1 MLWAARSPEDLVDLN
16 AELERL
22 RSLTAAVQF
31 RLAVE
36 LDAGEHP
43 KAIGGWQSSGDYL
56 TAAAGG
62 RRGQG
67 QRMLRSGRALCSE
80 LTATMDALTD
90 GAISPEQADVIV
102 TVIRLLPVDTEVR
115 LLAEKCLLHEAAHL
129 NATELRIA
137 GEHLLEV
144 IDPDGHAKREEKK
157 LDQHERSAHL
167 NRFLNIVDDGLGGVR
182 LRGRGTVEDAAV
194 IKTALAS
201 LSAPAARDLS
211 DSDPDF
217 GVAGRDVRDH
227 GARTW
232 DALVD
237 VCQKAMDAEVL
248 PTDHGAKPRVM
259 VTVSLN
265 DLTSGLGVGTLET
278 GERISVSAVR
288 KLACDADLI
297 PVVLGTHGQPLD
309 VGRTKRLVTMGIW
322 LALVARDKHCAFPG
336 CRRPP
341 IACDAH
347 HVVPWAQGGQ
357 TRLQDM
363 VLLCRAHHTIVH
375 STGWQVRINRA
386 DGRPEFKAPP
396 AGLRP
401 RERLAQQVDERD
413 DWIRE
418 RTLRE

>member
-1 MLWAARSPEDLVDLN
+1 MRS
-16 AELERL
+16 A
-22 RSLTAAVQF
+22 
-31 RLAVE
+31 
-36 LDAGEHP
+36 
-43 KAIGGWQSSGDYL
+43 
-56 TAAAGG
+56 
-62 RRGQG
+62 
-67 QRMLRSGRALCSE
+67 
-80 LTATMDALTD
+80 
-90 GAISPEQADVIV
+90 
-102 TVIRLLPVDTEVR
+102 
-115 LLAEKCLLHEAAHL
+115 
-129 NATELRIA
+129 
-137 GEHLLEV
+137 
-144 IDPDGHAKREEKK
+144 EKK

-386 DGRPEFKAPP
+386 DGHPEFKAPP